1 MKKQRT
7 KNSIQHPFSPIIY
20 PNSKILILGSFPS
33 VISRENDFYYGNPKN
48 RFWKV
53 LGLIFDK
60 DFISLSNEEKV
71 NALKELHIALYD
83 VVYSCTI
90 DNSSDSSIEDVVYAD
105 IPSLIENTEINHIYC
120 NGKKAYALL
129 LKAYPMYKDRTVL
142 LPSTS
147 PANAAWNI
155 DRLFEKWNE
164 LKLH

>member
-1 MKKQRT
+1 MKNKVV
-7 KNSIQHPFSPIIY
+7 HPFSPIIT

-48 RFWKV
+48 RFWK
-53 LGLIFDK
+53 LLTLIFDK

-71 NALKELHIALYD
+71 NALNELHIAIYD
-83 VVYSCTI
+83 IVCSCII
-90 DNSSDSSIEDVVYAD
+90 DNSSDSSIEEVIYAD

-120 NGKKAYALL
+120 NGKKSYELL
-129 LKAYPMYKDRTVL
+129 LKAYPMYKDIVIY

-147 PANAAWNI
+147 PANATWNI
-155 DRLFEKWNE
+155 DRLFEKWKE